1 MDEDKEADGPE
12 HDAEIRLLS
21 SIGESGDSEK
31 SQGILRRVRR
41 ILRIL
46 VVMRAAWV
54 MDADWLPQWL
64 VVTRTCR
71 QHRNMMLR

>member
-1 MDEDKEADGPE
+1 M
-12 HDAEIRLLS
+12 
-21 SIGESGDSEK
+21 
-31 SQGILRRVRR
+31 RVRR

-54 MDADWLPQWL
+54 MDADWLAQWL